1 MAKTELEN
9 GLIQTKST
17 LSSKPLVIIGWIAM
31 LIFACHACTHMVAAG
46 DTWVAMACGRHFVN
60 HGVSTV
66 EPFSANSHK
75 PGPTIETMK
84 AYAKQLRDDAR
95 TEKGLK
101 ASLINWWSDKCDN
114 FGKWPQWQQSF

>member
-75 PGPTIETMK
+75 AGPTVETMSE
-84 AYAKQLRDDAR
+84 YATALRKDA
-95 TEKGLK
+95 L
-101 ASLINWWSDKCDN
+101 DKS
-114 FGKWPQWQQSF
+114 G